1 MGNKNAV
8 RRIRLTAESKGDST
22 LVDRAAPVALPQ
34 SRILQ
39 ANAPDYT
46 PSLVRWQGVQN
57 RLAILMFHQSAVLM
71 FRCEILIAPRHSNHG
86 KPEAGPP
93 ANGPD
98 WGLRFAVTF
107 LIPK

>member
-46 PSLVRWQGVQN
+46 PTRVRWQGVQN
-57 RLAILMFHQSAVLM
+57 RLAILMFHPSAILM
-71 FRCEILIAPRHSNHG
+71 FQCEILIAPRQQN
-86 KPEAGPP
+86 
-93 ANGPD
+93 
-98 WGLRFAVTF
+98 
-107 LIPK
+107 I